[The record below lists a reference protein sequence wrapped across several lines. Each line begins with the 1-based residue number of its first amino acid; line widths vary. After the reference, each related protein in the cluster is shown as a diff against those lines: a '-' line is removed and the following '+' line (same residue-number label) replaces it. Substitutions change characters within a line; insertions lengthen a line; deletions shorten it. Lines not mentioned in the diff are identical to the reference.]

1 MQYPRYQALGWPIG
15 SGSLESANK
24 GVVQARLKGAGMRW
38 QRSHVNP
45 MLALRTAGCLD
56 QWEQAWQQACNQR
69 LLQRP
74 ERRLLRQQ
82 TRRDA
87 AMSKLRQLILRLLL
101 LRCPRLPVLTPIR
114 LLPSLLLAPLFPLLP
129 ADQLLTILGA
139 VASSQKNDTH
149 PSTSSPRSN
158 DLLATLAA
166 AVMGSRAI
174 DRRFGQPYLI
184 GPCAC
189 HE

>member
-1 MQYPRYQALGWPIG
+1 
-15 SGSLESANK
+15 
-24 GVVQARLKGAGMRW
+24 
-38 QRSHVNP
+38 

-139 VASSQKNDTH
+139 VASSQKNDAH
-149 PSTSSPRSN
+149 PHQRLATVSPVLAPWHIRSWKTMDVVNGCAKEPAHGGDPACSPRLRR
-158 DLLATLAA
+158 DPAA
-166 AVMGSRAI
+166 G
-174 DRRFGQPYLI
+174 
-184 GPCAC
+184 GPIMT
-189 HE
+189 